1 MSKDSINTH
10 KHKQYFTPEILSNFM
25 VNLIPDDNINTVID
39 LSMGECALLESAKK
53 RWSNA
58 SYLGSD
64 IDEILL
70 EKIHKKNPYIKT
82 FLGDSL
88 GDKINSW
95 KEYSSIISK
104 RGFDL
109 VLAKDCYGENTSF
122 RENLIPDAT
131 EKIVYPTKELND
143 LIIKHAKKLNKQVK
157 FERILT
163 EEAFYSVKSVDER
176 IKMSGGAVCVEM
188 ESYGLFT
195 VAEKLNK
202 KAACLLTISDNLVT
216 KEYTTSEQRQNSFNE
231 MMVLALDLAED
242 FQ

>member
-1 MSKDSINTH
+1 MPKDSINAH

-53 RWSNA
+53 RWDNA

-88 GDKINSW
+88 GDKINTW
-95 KEYSSIISK
+95 KEYNSIISK

-109 VLAKDCYGENTSF
+109 VLANPPFDFLFFTRICGLIVNNEFIIFFSRPFETVNETIKTVTAIATPSTEN
-122 RENLIPDAT
+122 
-131 EKIVYPTKELND
+131 
-143 LIIKHAKKLNKQVK
+143 
-157 FERILT
+157 IL
-163 EEAFYSVKSVDER
+163 
-176 IKMSGGAVCVEM
+176 
-188 ESYGLFT
+188 
-195 VAEKLNK
+195 
-202 KAACLLTISDNLVT
+202 
-216 KEYTTSEQRQNSFNE
+216 
-231 MMVLALDLAED
+231 
-242 FQ
+242 

>member
-1 MSKDSINTH
+1 MTPHINAQKGDFAKLVLMPGDPLRAKYIADNYLENVKLVSNVRNMLMYTGTYKGNKISVAASGMGVASIGIYSYELFSEYGVEAIIRIGSSGSF
-10 KHKQYFTPEILSNFM
+10 KKEI
-25 VNLIPDDNINTVID
+25 
-39 LSMGECALLESAKK
+39 
-53 RWSNA
+53 
-58 SYLGSD
+58 
-64 IDEILL
+64 
-70 EKIHKKNPYIKT
+70 KN
-82 FLGDSL
+82 
-88 GDKINSW
+88 
-95 KEYSSIISK
+95 
-104 RGFDL
+104 FDL

-122 RENLIPDAT
+122 RENLIPNAT

-163 EEAFYSVKSVDER
+163 EEAFYSVKSIDER